1 MRQYDTKLVNK
12 VFDIKEK
19 LNDEDK
25 AIIEEMMSNYNE
37 YYMGYFENKTAI
49 NDYAKLCERFKKIAR
64 ENKTL
69 KRNTNKQDS
78 KIKALEDKIKT
89 LEAEKTELQEYID
102 TTFVI

>member
-1 MRQYDTKLVNK
+1 MRQYDTKLMNK

-19 LNDEDK
+19 LNDEEK

-37 YYMGYFENKTAI
+37 YYMGYFENQTAI
-49 NDYAKLCERFKKIAR
+49 NDYERLCRKFNEIAR

-69 KRNTNKQDS
+69 KRNINKQES
-78 KIKALEDKIKT
+78 KINT
-89 LEAEKTELQEYID
+89 LEAEKQKLKDYID

>member
-25 AIIEEMMSNYNE
+25 SIIEKIISNYNE
-37 YYMGYFENKTAI
+37 YYMKYQENQTAI
-49 NDYAKLCERFKKIAR
+49 NDYERLCRRFNEIAR

-69 KRNTNKQDS
+69 KRNINKQES
-78 KIKALEDKIKT
+78 KINT
-89 LEAEKTELQEYID
+89 LEAEKQKLKDYID

>member
-1 MRQYDTKLVNK
+1 MRQYDTKLMNK

-19 LNDEDK
+19 LNDEEK

-49 NDYAKLCERFKKIAR
+49 KDYAKLCERFKKIAR
-64 ENKTL
+64 ENKSL
-69 KRNTNKQDS
+69 KRDMKKQEY
-78 KIKALEDKIKT
+78 KINT
-89 LEAEKTELQEYID
+89 LEAEKQKLKDYID